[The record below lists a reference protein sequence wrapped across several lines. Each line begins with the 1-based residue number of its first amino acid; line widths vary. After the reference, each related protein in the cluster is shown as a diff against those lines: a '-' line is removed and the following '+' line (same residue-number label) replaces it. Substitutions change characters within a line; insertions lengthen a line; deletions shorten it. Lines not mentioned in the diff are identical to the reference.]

1 VHEVRTGLIR
11 VDADEAT
18 YPLHVILRFEIEKG
32 LIEGTIHPRDVPE
45 EWHSRMVAYLGLET
59 RDNYRDGPMQDVH
72 WPSGAFGYFPSY
84 TLGAMIGAQLWSA
97 MEKDIPSLRDEV
109 RHGRFVD
116 INAWRRD
123 KIWSQ
128 GSRYSTPDLL
138 VRATGEKLNA
148 AHFEAHLRQRYLS

>member
-1 VHEVRTGLIR
+1 
-11 VDADEAT
+11 
-18 YPLHVILRFEIEKG
+18 
-32 LIEGTIHPRDVPE
+32 
-45 EWHSRMVAYLGLET
+45 
-59 RDNYRDGPMQDVH
+59 MQDVH

-97 MEKDIPSLRDEV
+97 MEKDIPGLRDEV

-116 INAWRRD
+116 INAWRRA
-123 KIWSQ
+123 KIWLQ